1 MRRLLASRRRIVI
14 CGAVVLIVA
23 AVLGGWWG
31 ASRNSDH
38 DSAASVQGAANSHSL
53 GTHPG
58 QRAVRPTSS
67 AVAPS
72 RSATPVQAGS
82 NHVDIPKL
90 TLVATIKGAGAPG
103 SISAGARPTRLVPGQ
118 WWQASSVLPVVDQQ
132 PGWVLVRLAQR
143 PNGSAA
149 WIPAKDV
156 SLAAD
161 PYYIVINLGD
171 RRLHLYKN
179 GKEVANF
186 PAGIG
191 VPSAPTPL
199 GQFFV
204 ALFARAP
211 SPAYGAFV
219 IVTSAHSNVISDWQ
233 ESGDAITAIHGP
245 LGSDAAIGTTGA
257 AVSNGCIRLHEPDLT
272 KLRPVPAGTPIEIVE

>member
-1 MRRLLASRRRIVI
+1 
-14 CGAVVLIVA
+14 
-23 AVLGGWWG
+23 
-31 ASRNSDH
+31 
-38 DSAASVQGAANSHSL
+38 
-53 GTHPG
+53 
-58 QRAVRPTSS
+58 
-67 AVAPS
+67 
-72 RSATPVQAGS
+72 VQAGS
-82 NHVDIPKL
+82 NHRNVPRV
-90 TLVATIKGAGAPG
+90 TLVATIKGGGAPG
-103 SISAGARPTRLVPGQ
+103 SIVAGGPATRFVPGQ
-118 WWQASSVLPVVDQQ
+118 WWQAASVLPVVDQQ
-132 PGWVLVRLAQR
+132 PGWVLVRLAGR

-149 WIPAKDV
+149 WVPSSDV

-161 PYYIVINLGD
+161 PYYIVINLHD

-179 GKEVANF
+179 GNEEGSF

-191 VPSAPTPL
+191 VPSAPTPT

-257 AVSNGCIRLHEPDLT
+257 AVSNGCIRLHTSDLA
-272 KLRPVPAGTPIEIVE
+272 KLRPVPAGTPIDVVE